1 MIKNRKQERKTE
13 KKKRIGRKRTCHLLS
28 LSCTIQA
35 GKGKEGRKG
44 RRRVAG
50 EWSVEEKRRE
60 KYTISKCIH

>member
-13 KKKRIGRKRTCHLLS
+13 KKKRIGRKRICHLLL

-35 GKGKEGRKG
+35 GNGKEGRKEEG
-44 RRRVAG
+44 VAG
-50 EWSVEEKRRE
+50 EWSKGEKRGE